1 MACGPEPGVCGL
13 VGRWRPRGG
22 RGADMLWGP
31 GACRPPAPPAGVD
44 HPVVVLAHPRL
55 VARCAEPESE
65 PADRRALRVHPPP
78 AYPGWASSCACTGGR
93 AVVGVECGRSP
104 CCVK

>member
-1 MACGPEPGVCGL
+1 MPTCCGGPVPADRLRL
-13 VGRWRPRGG
+13 VR
-22 RGADMLWGP
+22 DS
-31 GACRPPAPPAGVD
+31 PAGVD
-44 HPVVVLAHPRL
+44 HPVEVLAHPRL

-78 AYPGWASSCACTGGR
+78 AYPGWASSCACAGGR